1 MTLPVAV
8 TTKPGDALTRRADS
22 KAWTTKDGGDPALCR
37 GRHPARPGF
46 PVKHLQLDPTI
57 RNQTGI
63 GPGYRFARMDVAEI
77 DAGLWRWTAYHEEWK
92 ETVGS
97 VYCET
102 GDGVVVIDPLVPR
115 DDEDRFW
122 RALDRDVRRVGKQ
135 VHVLVTVFWHVR
147 STAALVD
154 RYSARV
160 WAPSTCRAAVE
171 RRSGV
176 VTDVFRPGE
185 GSLPG
190 GVESFRTARRTE
202 VVFWIPPHRALVP
215 GDVLLGDDAGGVRM
229 CPESWL
235 PEKTG
240 HRELAESLQPLLD
253 LPVRRILVSHGEPV
267 LENGRAK
274 LAQALQRP

>member
-1 MTLPVAV
+1 MTPHRFGVPYGPV
-8 TTKPGDALTRRADS
+8 
-22 KAWTTKDGGDPALCR
+22 
-37 GRHPARPGF
+37 
-46 PVKHLQLDPTI
+46 
-57 RNQTGI
+57 
-63 GPGYRFARMDVAEI
+63 DVVEI
-77 DAGLWRWTAYHEEWK
+77 EAGLWRWAAYHEEWK
-92 ETVGS
+92 QIVGS

-102 GDGVVVIDPLVPR
+102 DDGVVVIDPLVPQG
-115 DDEDRFW
+115 EEEQFW

-160 WAPSTCRAAVE
+160 WAPSTSRAAVE

-185 GSLPG
+185 GALPG
-190 GVESFRTARRTE
+190 GIESFRTARRTE
-202 VVFWIPPHRALVP
+202 VVLWIPQHRTLVP

-240 HRELAESLQPLLD
+240 HRALAESLQPLLA

-267 LENGRAK
+267 LEDGQAK
-274 LAQALQRP
+274 LAAGLQRP